1 MSSPSLHIRAAL
13 SNQPHHAPCTQAP
26 HTYISTAL
34 AEPWS
39 LVPVPIASATPTAP
53 VEITAPVAAA
63 ITVTVA
69 PVRAIMVMVPAAMR
83 PLSAVSWAVVHVP
96 WPHVAS
102 TTPGPAAVAWGA
114 AWATPATGWGPAH
127 AAAEHLHVWWWWA
140 AWWWAAHESTTSRR
154 RVAGTGPESPARRVE
169 GPAQIVSHLAAAGAA
184 AVLAAFAEALV
195 HLNADDTVVELG
207 AVQEDRCVHCALPVC
222 EAAARGVRH
231 QPQDTTHD
239 TTRNIHDKAKA
250 ARRLGDAVE
259 PHDHPLDQPT
269 LGKQRIHLVFGG
281 VERQVAN
288 VQHAASAGH

>member
-1 MSSPSLHIRAAL
+1 MHTS
-13 SNQPHHAPCTQAP
+13 T

-102 TTPGPAAVAWGA
+102 TTPGPAAVATRRHAAWPAWGA

-140 AWWWAAHESTTSRR
+140 AWWRAAHESTTSRR
-154 RVAGTGPESPARRVE
+154 RVAGTGAESPARRVE

-207 AVQEDRCVHCALPVC
+207 AVQENRCVHRALPVC
-222 EAAARGVRH
+222 EAAARGVR
-231 QPQDTTHD
+231 Q
-239 TTRNIHDKAKA
+239 
-250 ARRLGDAVE
+250 
-259 PHDHPLDQPT
+259 
-269 LGKQRIHLVFGG
+269 
-281 VERQVAN
+281 
-288 VQHAASAGH
+288 